1 MQDVS
6 QNDLT
11 TRISINMPIQR
22 PNNRTSLKSVGAL
35 FLALIWVAALPAQS
49 VHQSLLLG
57 DRQYL
62 RDNFKEAEK
71 EYRLAADLEFSNP
84 KALYNLG
91 NALYQ
96 QGKWSDAAERFA
108 QAAKYAAVKADAA
121 NALHNLGNALMKQ
134 QKFKDAVES
143 YENSLRLRP
152 GDAETK
158 MNLQMA
164 KKKLKEEEQKE
175 REKAQQQQK
184 QQEQDQQQDQQ
195 QQEQNKQEQQQD
207 QQQDQSGKPKEQESQ
222 PEQSQPGK
230 MKKEEAQRLL
240 ETAVD
245 PEDQRNAR
253 KYRSAQQKNRGNT
266 ARKDW

>member
-1 MQDVS
+1 MV
-6 QNDLT
+6 
-11 TRISINMPIQR
+11 
-22 PNNRTSLKSVGAL
+22 NNWLLYCIGLKRATVFIL
-35 FLALIWVAALPAQS
+35 FLIGAFALQAQS
-49 VHQSLLLG
+49 VHQALQLG
-57 DRQYL
+57 DSQYL

-71 EYRLAADLEFSNP
+71 AYRVAADLEFSNP

-96 QGKWSDAAERFA
+96 QGKWADAAERFG
-108 QAAKYAAVKADAA
+108 QAAKYAAIKADAA
-121 NALHNLGNALMKQ
+121 DALHNRGNALMKQ
-134 QKFKDAVES
+134 RQFKDAVAS

-152 GDAETK
+152 GDANTK

-175 REKAQQQQK
+175 KDKQQQQQQNK
-184 QQEQDQQQDQQ
+184 QDQDQQPQNKQDQQPQDQQPQDQQPQDQQQNQSGNP
-195 QQEQNKQEQQQD
+195 QEQPQ
-207 QQQDQSGKPKEQESQ
+207 Q
-222 PEQSQPGK
+222 PEQPQPGK

-253 KYRSAQQKNRGNT
+253 KYRSAQQQNKANT

>member
-1 MQDVS
+1 MKS
-6 QNDLT
+6 NWH
-11 TRISINMPIQR
+11 SYCYE
-22 PNNRTSLKSVGAL
+22 LKKATIFIL
-35 FLALIWVAALPAQS
+35 FLMGAFALHAQS
-49 VHQSLLLG
+49 AHQALQLG
-57 DRQYL
+57 DSQYL

-71 EYRLAADLEFSNP
+71 AYRLAADLEYSSP

-108 QAAKYAAVKADAA
+108 QTAKYIANKADGA

-152 GDAETK
+152 GDADTK

-175 REKAQQQQK
+175 KEKQQQQ
-184 QQEQDQQQDQQ
+184 QQENQEQDQQQKPENQQDQQ
-195 QQEQNKQEQQQD
+195 QQQQQPQD
-207 QQQDQSGKPKEQESQ
+207 QPQDQSGKPQK
-222 PEQSQPGK
+222 PEQKQEQPQPGK
-230 MKKEEAQRLL
+230 MKKAEAQRLL

-253 KYRSAQQKNRGNT
+253 KYRSSQQKNKANT

>member
-1 MQDVS
+1 MV
-6 QNDLT
+6 
-11 TRISINMPIQR
+11 
-22 PNNRTSLKSVGAL
+22 NNWSLYSVGLKRATVFIL
-35 FLALIWVAALPAQS
+35 FLIGAFALQAQS
-49 VHQSLLLG
+49 VHQALQLG
-57 DRQYL
+57 DSQYL

-71 EYRLAADLEFSNP
+71 AYRVAADLEFSNP

-96 QGKWSDAAERFA
+96 QGKWADAAERFG
-108 QAAKYAAVKADAA
+108 QADKYAAIKADAA
-121 NALHNLGNALMKQ
+121 DAMHNLGNASMKQ
-134 QKFKDAVES
+134 QKFKDAVAS

-152 GDAETK
+152 GDANTK

-164 KKKLKEEEQKE
+164 KKKLKEAEQKE
-175 REKAQQQQK
+175 KDKQQQQQQNK
-184 QQEQDQQQDQQ
+184 QDQDQDQQPQNKQDQQPQDQQPQDQQQNQSGNP
-195 QQEQNKQEQQQD
+195 QEQPQ
-207 QQQDQSGKPKEQESQ
+207 Q
-222 PEQSQPGK
+222 PEQPQPGK

-253 KYRSAQQKNRGNT
+253 KYRSAQQQNKSNT